1 MNKKIFLDYD
11 EIVETALRNVVK
23 ESLNIISKKGLKDDH
38 YFYISFYADYEGVI
52 VPKELIKNNEKEIKI
67 ILQHQFWDLFVDDF
81 KFSVVL
87 SFNGKKKNIIVPYN
101 AISSFSD
108 PSVGFGLQFK
118 NNNEDEIPEVNNEI
132 IYPEKNQDIKK
143 QNAEILSLDAFRSKN
158 LDP

>member
-1 MNKKIFLDYD
+1 LNKKIFLDYD